1 MLRRLEITG
10 KPQGRWGSSRSRIE
24 SRLERA
30 CSFFMENAMA
40 NWSKRRS
47 TKSGTHSRTTTTTN
61 NKGGSTRSTSVKVGS
76 SPRVTESVK
85 QENGKVTIR
94 RYTTEYHPTLGTK
107 RSSKTV
113 YNTKQTKTPKPKK
126 WKKPKTTRSSKC
138 STSYNGT
145 PFVSSYIPVSLP
157 ALKKRDWVKEPR
169 GSKWSDTHAYPV
181 WCHFLFWFAVGY
193 GVVSLII

>member
-1 MLRRLEITG
+1 
-10 KPQGRWGSSRSRIE
+10 
-24 SRLERA
+24 
-30 CSFFMENAMA
+30 MA

-85 QENGKVTIR
+85 QQNGKVTIR

-126 WKKPKTTRSSKC
+126 PSKPRKARVSRSRSSGATGF
-138 STSYNGT
+138 TSA
-145 PFVSSYIPVSLP
+145 PIP
-157 ALKKRDWVKEPR
+157 RDWEKHPR
-169 GSKWSDTHAYPV
+169 GSMWHDTHAFPE
-181 WCHFLFWFAVGY
+181 WCHWGFWAI
-193 GVVSLII
+193 VVYIIMSVIT